1 MTNTER
7 QQHWLNIF
15 RQWRDSGLS
24 KSRFCTKH
32 HITLS
37 NFYRWQKIL
46 KDDLQACTANNP
58 STTSAFVPLTAD
70 PAPAC
75 DLVSLAIGSL
85 RLQIPITHL
94 EQALSQLKNTGLIDA

>member
-1 MTNTER
+1 MNNTER
-7 QQHWLNIF
+7 QQHWLNVF
-15 RQWRDSGLS
+15 QQWRDSGLS

-32 HITLS
+32 RITLS

-46 KDDLQACTANNP
+46 MDDPQVSNP
-58 STTSAFVPLTAD
+58 STPSAFVPLAAD
-70 PAPAC
+70 PVPTC
-75 DLVSLAIGSL
+75 NLVSLTVGSL